1 MTKPFVITP
10 DTGVTAP
17 ATRRRGR
24 PADLARKAQIDAF
37 LKMAVNDSFF
47 VEGAKRSDL
56 EYLRRPVKALGANIE
71 IAEVECDE
79 IYQVAGTRCWRRF
92 GLIDEL

>member
-1 MTKPFVITP
+1 M
-10 DTGVTAP
+10 
-17 ATRRRGR
+17 
-24 PADLARKAQIDAF
+24 
-37 LKMAVNDSFF
+37 NDSFF
-47 VEGAKRSDL
+47 VEGARRSDL